1 MKKIFLLFVIL
12 ALFLSTPVRAG
23 IPVIDVGNLLENI
36 ISAIEAIFQT
46 AKQIEQYE
54 TQLQQYEDQIKNT
67 LSPETYIWDE
77 AQSTISGLIDT
88 VDTLSKFKAQLGS
101 IDAYLEKFQD
111 IDYYRNSPCF
121 TAQGCSA
128 LEMDALNKVRALGS
142 ESQKK
147 ANDALMKGIDSQQKA
162 LKSDAKKLESL
173 QQSAQ
178 NAEGRMEA
186 IQAANQIASQE
197 ANQLLQIRGILL
209 AQQNALAARN
219 QTVMDKEAQEVAAG
233 QRFRSGNLTPST
245 PKSWT
250 VDGPK

>member
-1 MKKIFLLFVIL
+1 MKKYLLLIAVM

-23 IPVIDVGNLLENI
+23 IPVIDGTNLLQNI
-36 ISAIEAIFQT
+36 VSAIEAVLQT

-67 LSPETYIWDE
+67 LSLDTYIWDQ

-88 VDTLSKFKAQLGS
+88 VDTLSNFKTQMGS

-111 IDYYRNSPCF
+111 VDYYRNSPCF
-121 TAQGCSA
+121 TAQGCSDA
-128 LEMDALNKVRALGS
+128 EMDALNKTRALGS
-142 ESQKK
+142 ASQKK
-147 ANDALMKGIDSQQKA
+147 ANDALMKGIDSQQEA
-162 LKSDAKKLESL
+162 LKTDAEKLESL
-173 QQSAQ
+173 QLSAQ

-219 QTVMDKEAQEVAAG
+219 QTVMDKEAQESAAG
-233 QRFRSGNLTPST
+233 ERFRSGSLTPSI

-250 VDGPK
+250 IDGPQ

>member
-1 MKKIFLLFVIL
+1 MKKYFLLIVVLTF
-12 ALFLSTPVRAG
+12 FLSTPARAG
-23 IPVIDVGNLLENI
+23 IPVIDGTNLLQNI
-36 ISAIEAIFQT
+36 VSAIEAVLQT

-67 LSPETYIWDE
+67 LSLETYIWDQ

-88 VDTLSKFKAQLGS
+88 VDTLSNFKTQMGS

-111 IDYYRNSPCF
+111 VDYYRNSPCF
-121 TAQGCSA
+121 TAQGCSDS
-128 LEMDALNKVRALGS
+128 EMEALNKVRALGS

-147 ANDALMKGIDSQQKA
+147 ANDALMKGIDSQQET
-162 LKSDAKKLESL
+162 LKSDAEKLESL

-219 QTVMDKEAQEVAAG
+219 QTVMDKEAQESAAG
-233 QRFRSGNLTPST
+233 ERFRSGSLTPST

>member
-1 MKKIFLLFVIL
+1 MKKYFLLFVVL

-23 IPVIDVGNLLENI
+23 IPVIDGSNLIQNI
-36 ISAIEAIFQT
+36 VCAIEEVLQT
-46 AKQIEQYE
+46 AKQILQYK
-54 TQLQQYEDQIKNT
+54 TQLEQYEDQIKNS
-67 LSPETYIWDE
+67 LSLETYIWDE
-77 AQSTISGLIDT
+77 AQSTIGGLIDT
-88 VDTLSKFKAQLGS
+88 VDTLSNFKTQMGS

-121 TAQGCSA
+121 TAQGCSDS
-128 LEMDALNKVRALGS
+128 EMAALNKVRALGS

-147 ANDALMKGIDSQQKA
+147 ANDALMKGIDSQQEA
-162 LKSDAKKLESL
+162 LKSDAAKLESL

-186 IQAANQIASQE
+186 IQAASQIASQE

-219 QTVMDKEAQEVAAG
+219 QTVMDKEAQERAAG
-233 QRFRSGNLTPST
+233 ERFRSGSLTPST

-250 VDGPK
+250 VDGPQ

>member
-1 MKKIFLLFVIL
+1 MKRYFLLAAIL

-23 IPVIDVGNLLENI
+23 IPVIDGSNLVQNI
-36 ISAIEAIFQT
+36 VTAIEEVLQT
-46 AKQIEQYE
+46 AKQILQYK
-54 TQLQQYEDQIKNT
+54 TQLDQYEDQIKNS
-67 LSPETYIWDE
+67 LSLETYIWDE
-77 AQSTISGLIDT
+77 AQSTITSLIDT
-88 VDTLSKFKAQLGS
+88 VDTLSKFKMQMGS

-121 TAQGCSA
+121 TAQGCSDV
-128 LEMDALNKVRALGS
+128 EMAALNKVRALGS

-147 ANDALMKGIDSQQKA
+147 ANDALMKGIDSQQEA
-162 LKSDAKKLESL
+162 LKSDAAKLESL

-186 IQAANQIASQE
+186 IQAASQIASQE

-219 QTVMDKEAQEVAAG
+219 QTVMDKEAQESAAG
-233 QRFRSGNLTPST
+233 ERFRSGTLTPST
-245 PKSWT
+245 PKTWT
-250 VDGPK
+250 INGPQ